1 MLRELRLR
9 NIAVIEEAAL
19 SLEKGFTVLT
29 GETGAGKSIV
39 VDALELV
46 LGGRGSSGHIRSGCE
61 DASVEAVFSVEPDS
75 PVIARLREVDIE
87 ASEEIIVRRIISS
100 SGRNRVYINGTLVN
114 ISTLAEITG
123 RLVDIHGQHEHQSLL
138 SADVQRELLDAFAGI
153 KGEVAAFGAEY
164 QAYAEARTR
173 LSRLKE
179 SEQERLQRKDYLAF
193 QVEEISS
200 VGLTPGEDAALEEE
214 QRLLANAERLGLL
227 AEEAFGALYEGDAE
241 SGASILKGLRKVAAN
256 LETLAGFDSNM
267 KDAYENACNCMVN
280 AEEVALAVRDCRDR
294 IHLDPERLEVV
305 SDRLDLMRK
314 LKKKYGESL
323 KDVLEHL
330 SSAERELEQ
339 IDTSSAEIS
348 QLEDRIAAREAALL
362 DGADRLSEKRREA
375 ATTLER
381 RVISE
386 LADLSMEHARFE
398 VSFAPAEEDEKVK
411 RLTASGHDKVEF
423 LIAPNP
429 GESLKSLSKIAS
441 GGEISRSMLAFKA
454 ILSGDDAVPTLI
466 FDEVDAGIGG
476 RVADTVG
483 QKLKEISEKHQV
495 ICVTHLAQ
503 VAGYAAH
510 HFHISKRVVDGRTFT
525 CVKQLNN
532 TERVEEIAR
541 MLGGKEETA
550 LKHAG
555 EMLAR
560 G

>member
-9 NIAVIEEAAL
+9 NIAVIEEATL
-19 SLEKGFTVLT
+19 SPGEGLTVLT

-46 LGGRGSSGHIRSGCE
+46 LGGRGSSDLIRSGCE
-61 DASVEAVFSVEPDS
+61 DASVEAVFSIAPGS
-75 PVIARLREVDIE
+75 PALARLGEMDIE
-87 ASEEIIVRRIISS
+87 ASDELIVRRIISS
-100 SGRNRVYINGTLVN
+100 SGRNRAYINGTLVN

-153 KGEVAAFGAEY
+153 KGDVAAFATKY
-164 QAYAEARTR
+164 QGYAETRTR

-179 SEQERLQRKDYLAF
+179 SEQDRLQQKDYLAF
-193 QVEEISS
+193 QIEEISS
-200 VGLTPGEDAALEEE
+200 AGLTPGEDTALEEE

-227 AEEAFGALYEGDAE
+227 AEEAYGALYEGDAE
-241 SGASILKGLRKVAAN
+241 SGASILKGLKKVAAS
-256 LETLAGFDSNM
+256 LETLAEFDSNL
-267 KDAYENACNCMVN
+267 KDASESARSCMVI
-280 AEEVALAVRDCRDR
+280 AEEVALAVRGCRDR
-294 IHLDPERLEVV
+294 IQLDPERLETVMG
-305 SDRLDLMRK
+305 RLDLIRK
-314 LKKKYGESL
+314 LKKKYGET
-323 KDVLEHL
+323 LEAIL
-330 SSAERELEQ
+330 ECLANAERELAQ
-339 IDTSSAEIS
+339 IDTSSAEIA
-348 QLEDRIAAREAALL
+348 QLEAEIAAQEATLL
-362 DGADRLSEKRREA
+362 KDAERLSQKRREA
-375 ATTLER
+375 AATLEQ
-381 RVISE
+381 RVITE
-386 LADLSMEHARFE
+386 LADLSMAHARFE
-398 VSFAPAEEDEKVK
+398 VAFAAIEAEEKAR
-411 RLTASGHDKVEF
+411 RLTATGLDRIEF

-429 GESLKSLSKIAS
+429 GESLKPLSKIAS

-483 QKLKEISEKHQV
+483 EKLKAISEKHQV

-510 HFHISKRVVDGRTFT
+510 HFHISKKVADGRTFT
-525 CVKQLNN
+525 SVRQLNAA
-532 TERVEEIAR
+532 ERVEEIAR

-550 LKHAG
+550 LRHAG